1 MIKFS
6 EKEKILVIYLKS
18 TFWINLIKEYNFPDW
33 ENISNCHKL
42 RELYKNYNAL
52 INNLYE
58 DDPKKSVHKKNK
70 DDIYS
75 NIKSDINRYYERDE
89 FAFLLN
95 KNIEEFFEKKNKIS
109 NAEILGTVENY
120 NPYFSVKD
128 KIDKEKYK
136 NNRDT
141 YIFDYI
147 NFFRTTEKFI
157 KTFQNL
163 NFEKLFEE
171 NIRDYINKITGKIKD
186 IQTFGNIIKLI
197 NIGRIK

>member
-1 MIKFS
+1 M
-6 EKEKILVIYLKS
+6 IYLKS

-42 RELYKNYNAL
+42 RELYKNYNSL

-95 KNIEEFFEKKNKIS
+95 KNIKEFFEKNKNIFQMQRFLVQWKIVIH
-109 NAEILGTVENY
+109 ILVL
-120 NPYFSVKD
+120 
-128 KIDKEKYK
+128 
-136 NNRDT
+136 R
-141 YIFDYI
+141 
-147 NFFRTTEKFI
+147 
-157 KTFQNL
+157 
-163 NFEKLFEE
+163 
-171 NIRDYINKITGKIKD
+171 
-186 IQTFGNIIKLI
+186 IKLI
-197 NIGRIK
+197 RKNIKIIEIHIFLII